1 MLAYLLER
9 MIVACIEQN
18 RTHTNKTIISDLK
31 SLVLDEGSPV
41 EVTAPLD
48 VLKLKLQK
56 IVKCHHHKIII
67 NNIKPNP

>member
-9 MIVACIEQN
+9 MIGASIKKN
-18 RTHTNKTIISDLK
+18 ITNTNKTIKSDLK
-31 SLVLDEGSPV
+31 SLVLDEDSPV
-41 EVTAPLD
+41 EVTAPFE

-56 IVKCHHHKIII
+56 IAKRHHHKIII